1 MTILM
6 FINPRLWFS
15 DNILGCVVVHHLF
28 GFLGYDAHLSPT
40 YHHYFII
47 LTTQPK
53 LLNSAASISQEV
65 YHLIECIQGGQGGG
79 EGILK
84 MIEQILTNFE
94 GKRERKTNKG
104 ILNSYLGDYFVYLS
118 IQLSQFSTLLA
129 LQHYSI
135 WLDIRFSLT
144 NMFVILVQFHYQ

>member
-1 MTILM
+1 
-6 FINPRLWFS
+6 
-15 DNILGCVVVHHLF
+15 
-28 GFLGYDAHLSPT
+28 
-40 YHHYFII
+40 
-47 LTTQPK
+47 
-53 LLNSAASISQEV
+53 
-65 YHLIECIQGGQGGG
+65 
-79 EGILK
+79 